1 MRYANDMPGDS
12 PTDSQSLARS
22 VARLNRRLRQE
33 RHTELTPTQ
42 LAVLGTV
49 MVMGP
54 ATPSAIAARERV
66 RPPSITRTLNCLVDD
81 GFVVREPHPDDRR
94 QVLVRLS
101 DKGEQLL
108 AEQRSRRDAWLDACL
123 STLTVAERTT
133 LREASDLL
141 EKLADQ

>member
-1 MRYANDMPGDS
+1 MTYAKGMPS
-12 PTDSQSLARS
+12 DSQRLARS

-49 MVMGP
+49 MTMGP
-54 ATPSAIAARERV
+54 ATPSAIAAREGV
-66 RPPSITRTLNCLVDD
+66 RPPSVTRTLNCLTDE
-81 GFVVREPHPDDRR
+81 GYIVREPHPDDRR

-101 DKGEQLL
+101 DKGEALL
-108 AEQRSRRDAWLDACL
+108 AEQRTRRNAWLDARL
-123 STLTVAERTT
+123 STLSVNERAT
-133 LREASDLL
+133 LREASALL

>member
-1 MRYANDMPGDS
+1 MTYAKGMPS
-12 PTDSQSLARS
+12 DSQRLARS
-22 VARLNRRLRQE
+22 VSRLTRRLRQE

-54 ATPSAIAARERV
+54 ATPSAIAARENV
-66 RPPSITRTLNCLVDD
+66 RPPSVTRTLNCLADD
-81 GFVVREPHPDDRR
+81 GYVVREPHPDDRR

-101 DKGEQLL
+101 DKGEALMK
-108 AEQRSRRDAWLDACL
+108 EERNRRNAWLDARL
-123 STLTVAERTT
+123 SALTVEERTT

-141 EKLADQ
+141 ERLARE

>member
-1 MRYANDMPGDS
+1 MPS
-12 PTDSQSLARS
+12 DSQRLARS
-22 VARLNRRLRQE
+22 VIRLSRRLRQE

-54 ATPSAIAARERV
+54 ATPSAIAARENV
-66 RPPSITRTLNCLVDD
+66 RPPSVTRTLNCLADE
-81 GFVVREPHPDDRR
+81 GYILREPHPDDRR

-101 DKGEQLL
+101 DKGEVLL
-108 AEQRSRRDAWLDACL
+108 DEERNRRNAWLDGRL
-123 STLTVAERTT
+123 SSLTVEERTT

-141 EKLADQ
+141 ERLASE